1 MQTPEQIKR
10 RRELFANKG
19 RGKFARDQNYE
30 DTECRTDLL
39 KTRGYTQD
47 EDGTWVP

>member
-1 MQTPEQIKR
+1 MQTPEQDKKR
-10 RRELFANKG
+10 RQEFNRQGSG
-19 RGKFARDQNYE
+19 RWHKSTPYE